1 MIPCITVRRSILL
14 AGTTVAALLAPPA
27 FAQQPPASAPPA
39 TPPAAAQPLPPGSPL
54 IGRPDGNE
62 AAAKLAPIASP
73 PLPAPPTSCRPPS
86 SSCRQASTLRSMPA
100 VSPTPALYVSAT
112 RERCLSAPALATKS
126 PPL

>member
-1 MIPCITVRRSILL
+1 MIPCITVRRSILI
-14 AGTTVAALLAPPA
+14 AGTTVAALLAHRLLPSRPPHPHPPHHR
-27 FAQQPPASAPPA
+27 QPPRNLCRRDRHGSAAPMV
-39 TPPAAAQPLPPGSPL
+39 TRLPPSLPPSPV
-54 IGRPDGNE
+54 RRCRR
-62 AAAKLAPIASP
+62 
-73 PLPAPPTSCRPPS
+73 PPTSCRPPS